1 MTKNKTPA
9 PEAIEEIVTED
20 VAAEPQP
27 ETIEVES
34 AGGTTVV
41 HTGTQV
47 VDNTE
52 AEEAPADEP
61 ESEEFDLGNGTTMVS
76 YK

>member
-9 PEAIEEIVTED
+9 PEAVEEIVT
-20 VAAEPQP
+20 AEAQP

-52 AEEAPADEP
+52 AEETP
-61 ESEEFDLGNGTTMVS
+61 EAMPDSEEFDLGNGTTMVS